1 MQGDPRI
8 IDLLNQVLRKELT
21 GINQYFIHSRM
32 CKNWGYAVL
41 AKHGYDESIDEMKHA
56 DKIIERVLFLDGVP
70 NLSDYD
76 PILIGA
82 DVRQQLANDLSLEMA
97 ALRVLRPGVQLCLEV
112 GDHAS
117 RELLEHIVEDEEHH
131 VDWIE
136 AQQHKIQEVGY
147 QGYLAQQIYE
157 RSSPPLPPGSWR
169 SSRRRACPPF
179 SGSSAASRPPW
190 PKSPTATASSTSAPP
205 EA

>member
-76 PILIGA
+76 AIRVGA
-82 DVRQQLANDLSLEMA
+82 DVRQQLTNDLSLEMA
-97 ALRVLRPGVQLCLEV
+97 ALQVLRPGVQLCLEV

-117 RELLEHIVEDEEHH
+117 RELLEHIVEDEERH

-136 AQQHKIQEVGY
+136 AQLHKIQEVGY

-157 RSSPPLPPGSWR
+157 RG
-169 SSRRRACPPF
+169 
-179 SGSSAASRPPW
+179 
-190 PKSPTATASSTSAPP
+190 
-205 EA
+205 

>member
-41 AKHGYDESIDEMKHA
+41 AKHAYDESIDEMKHA

-97 ALRVLRPGVQLCLEV
+97 ALRVLRPGVQLCLEA

-157 RSSPPLPPGSWR
+157 RS
-169 SSRRRACPPF
+169 
-179 SGSSAASRPPW
+179 
-190 PKSPTATASSTSAPP
+190 
-205 EA
+205 

>member
-41 AKHGYDESIDEMKHA
+41 AKVQYEESTEEMKHA
-56 DKIIERVLFLDGVP
+56 DNVIQRILFLEGVP

-76 PILIGA
+76 PILVGGT
-82 DVRQQLANDLSLEMA
+82 VRDQLANDLSLEMA
-97 ALRVLRPGVQLCLEV
+97 ALAVLRRGVQLCLEAA
-112 GDHAS
+112 DHAT
-117 RELLEHIVEDEEHH
+117 RELLEHIIEDEEHH

-136 AQQHKIQEVGY
+136 AQQHKIREIGY
-147 QGYLAQQIYE
+147 ENYLAQQIYE
-157 RSSPPLPPGSWR
+157 
-169 SSRRRACPPF
+169 
-179 SGSSAASRPPW
+179 
-190 PKSPTATASSTSAPP
+190 KS
-205 EA
+205 

>member
-56 DKIIERVLFLDGVP
+56 DTIIERVLFLDGVP

-97 ALRVLRPGVQLCLEV
+97 ALQVLRPGVQLCLEV

-117 RELLEHIVEDEEHH
+117 RELLEHIVEDEERH

-136 AQQHKIQEVGY
+136 AQLHKIQEVGY

-157 RSSPPLPPGSWR
+157 RS
-169 SSRRRACPPF
+169 
-179 SGSSAASRPPW
+179 
-190 PKSPTATASSTSAPP
+190 
-205 EA
+205 

>member
-41 AKHGYDESIDEMKHA
+41 AKHAYDESIDEMKHA

-76 PILIGA
+76 PILIGP
-82 DVRQQLANDLSLEMA
+82 DVRQQLTNDLSLEMA

-117 RELLEHIVEDEEHH
+117 RELLEHIVEDEERH

-136 AQQHKIQEVGY
+136 AQLHKIQEVGY

-157 RSSPPLPPGSWR
+157 RS
-169 SSRRRACPPF
+169 
-179 SGSSAASRPPW
+179 
-190 PKSPTATASSTSAPP
+190 
-205 EA
+205 